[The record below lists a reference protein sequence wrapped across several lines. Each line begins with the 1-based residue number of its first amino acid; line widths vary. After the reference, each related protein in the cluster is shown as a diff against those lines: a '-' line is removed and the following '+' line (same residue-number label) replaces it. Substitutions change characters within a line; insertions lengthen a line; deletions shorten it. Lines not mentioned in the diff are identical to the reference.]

1 MYLTAF
7 KCANH
12 IKFAV
17 ILQHS
22 LWPWKYFDN
31 NTAAES
37 VMPDSDSKL
46 QDLVD
51 YIHNWTVKN
60 NMKLNVEKR
69 NFPLLVIDN
78 IMLDRVNS
86 TREPSNT

>member
-1 MYLTAF
+1 
-7 KCANH
+7 
-12 IKFAV
+12 
-17 ILQHS
+17 
-22 LWPWKYFDN
+22 
-31 NTAAES
+31 
-37 VMPDSDSKL
+37 MPDSDSKL

-51 YIHNWTVKN
+51 NIHNWTVKN

-86 TREPSNT
+86 LREPSNT